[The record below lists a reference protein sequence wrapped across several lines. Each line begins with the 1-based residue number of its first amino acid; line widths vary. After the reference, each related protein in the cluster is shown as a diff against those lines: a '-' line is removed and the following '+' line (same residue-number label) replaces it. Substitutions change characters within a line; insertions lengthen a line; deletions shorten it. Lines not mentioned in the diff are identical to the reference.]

1 MEMSIGSRLKH
12 AWNAFIT
19 NRDPTRYIQSL
30 GPGFSSRPDRPRLS
44 RGNERTIV
52 TSIYNRIALDVAAIS
67 IKHCRL
73 DDNGRYVSEVNSGL
87 NNCLNLE
94 ANIDQT
100 GRAFIQ
106 DVVLSMFDEG
116 CVAIVPVDT
125 TLNPKDTNSYDIQ
138 TMRTGKIVE
147 WYKHDVKVRIYNDQI
162 GEKQEI
168 ILPKNQVAII
178 ENPLYAVINEP
189 NATMQRLIKKLRL
202 LDVSDERTLSGK
214 LDLIIQLPY
223 STRTDVKKE
232 QAERRRETLESQLVD
247 SKYGIAYA
255 DVTEKIIQLNRS
267 VENNLM
273 SQIEYLINQLYS
285 QLGLTQSVM
294 DGTADEKTM
303 LNYNNRTIE
312 PIIAAIVDEMKRKFL
327 TKTARTQGQSIMYF
341 KDPFKLVPVNDIAE
355 IADKFTRNEIMTSNE
370 IRQIVGMKPSS
381 DPKADELVNSN
392 ISQPEQRLDGELNK
406 ELEEGGD
413 GQNG

>member
-1 MEMSIGSRLKH
+1 
-12 AWNAFIT
+12 
-19 NRDPTRYIQSL
+19 
-30 GPGFSSRPDRPRLS
+30 
-44 RGNERTIV
+44 
-52 TSIYNRIALDVAAIS
+52 
-67 IKHCRL
+67 
-73 DDNGRYVSEVNSGL
+73 
-87 NNCLNLE
+87 
-94 ANIDQT
+94 
-100 GRAFIQ
+100 
-106 DVVLSMFDEG
+106 
-116 CVAIVPVDT
+116 
-125 TLNPKDTNSYDIQ
+125 
-138 TMRTGKIVE
+138 
-147 WYKHDVKVRIYNDQI
+147 
-162 GEKQEI
+162 
-168 ILPKNQVAII
+168 
-178 ENPLYAVINEP
+178 
-189 NATMQRLIKKLRL
+189 MQRLIKKLRL

-255 DVTEKIIQLNRS
+255 DATEKIIQLNRS

-327 TKTARTQGQSIMYF
+327 TKTARTKRQSIMYF

-406 ELEEGGD
+406 DLEEGGD

>member
-1 MEMSIGSRLKH
+1 M
-12 AWNAFIT
+12 
-19 NRDPTRYIQSL
+19 
-30 GPGFSSRPDRPRLS
+30 
-44 RGNERTIV
+44 
-52 TSIYNRIALDVAAIS
+52 
-67 IKHCRL
+67 
-73 DDNGRYVSEVNSGL
+73 
-87 NNCLNLE
+87 
-94 ANIDQT
+94 
-100 GRAFIQ
+100 
-106 DVVLSMFDEG
+106 
-116 CVAIVPVDT
+116 
-125 TLNPKDTNSYDIQ
+125 
-138 TMRTGKIVE
+138 
-147 WYKHDVKVRIYNDQI
+147 
-162 GEKQEI
+162 
-168 ILPKNQVAII
+168 
-178 ENPLYAVINEP
+178 
-189 NATMQRLIKKLRL
+189 
-202 LDVSDERTLSGK
+202 
-214 LDLIIQLPY
+214 
-223 STRTDVKKE
+223 
-232 QAERRRETLESQLVD
+232 D

-255 DVTEKIIQLNRS
+255 DATEKIIQLNRS

-327 TKTARTQGQSIMYF
+327 TKTARTQGQSIVYF

-392 ISQPEQRLDGELNK
+392 ISQPEQRLEGKLNK
-406 ELEEGGD
+406 DLEEGGD

>member
-1 MEMSIGSRLKH
+1 MSIGSRLKH

-232 QAERRRETLESQLVD
+232 QAERRRETLESQLVN

-255 DVTEKIIQLNRS
+255 DATEKIIQLNRS

-327 TKTARTQGQSIMYF
+327 TKTARTKGQSIMYF

-392 ISQPEQRLDGELNK
+392 ISQPEQRLDGKLNK